1 MNFFIFKDKALS
13 KGIYCNGGKISDL
26 TLDKIPLTDEVLFVL
41 PNEII
46 QYIYFEHEL
55 KNKKNIHASILNN
68 QSTTRIDAS
77 KLEVIDTQKNIQ
89 DFFIIEENVRNRLK
103 QTFSQ
108 FNRKISLTSDLLF
121 FKEAFQ
127 ANVKFEE
134 NIYLQQDDNFVKLS
148 EQAYTLL
155 DQSNQI
161 KKITKND
168 FSKLKIKD
176 FNFFEFNSFDIKSI
190 FNIQN
195 VRTPAIVGSVILLL
209 IYAVGLFN
217 INSNYVQIRS
227 METSLVNMYGEI
239 YENEN
244 INNIE
249 SHIQNKLTQLNQLN
263 ESKVKK
269 AANLIQLISQN
280 TDILEAKFNRDK
292 LIIKCRFNNDAE
304 ESIFINQQN
313 RLNNNFLIT
322 ETQTNQLGRITTIEY
337 EI

>member
-1 MNFFIFKDKALS
+1 M
-13 KGIYCNGGKISDL
+13 
-26 TLDKIPLTDEVLFVL
+26 
-41 PNEII
+41 
-46 QYIYFEHEL
+46 
-55 KNKKNIHASILNN
+55 
-68 QSTTRIDAS
+68 
-77 KLEVIDTQKNIQ
+77 
-89 DFFIIEENVRNRLK
+89 K

-134 NIYLQQDDNFVKLS
+134 NIYLQQDNNFVKLS

-161 KKITKND
+161 QKITNND

-195 VRTPAIVGSVILLL
+195 VRTPAIVGSVLLLL
-209 IYAVGLFN
+209 IYAVGLLN

-227 METSLVNMYGEI
+227 METSLMSMYEEL

-244 INNIE
+244 ITNIE